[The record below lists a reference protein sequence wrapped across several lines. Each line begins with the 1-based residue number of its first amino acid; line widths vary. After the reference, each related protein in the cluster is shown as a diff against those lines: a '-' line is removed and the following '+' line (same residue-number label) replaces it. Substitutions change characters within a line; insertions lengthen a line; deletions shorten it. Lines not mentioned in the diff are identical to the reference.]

1 MSNEIQCF
9 EQPRRF
15 AVIKR
20 AFKSFLEGK
29 RSANL
34 QFSRFLHISRN
45 LTGLLIGGALVEDVN
60 LTRIK
65 KFYNVE
71 WGGSTLI
78 EKNNKASGDI

>member
-1 MSNEIQCF
+1 MRMSNEIQCF
-9 EQPRRF
+9 EQSRRF
-15 AVIKR
+15 AVINR

-45 LTGLLIGGALVEDVN
+45 LTGLLIGGTLVEDVN

-65 KFYNVE
+65 SFIMLNGV
-71 WGGSTLI
+71 GRR
-78 EKNNKASGDI
+78 